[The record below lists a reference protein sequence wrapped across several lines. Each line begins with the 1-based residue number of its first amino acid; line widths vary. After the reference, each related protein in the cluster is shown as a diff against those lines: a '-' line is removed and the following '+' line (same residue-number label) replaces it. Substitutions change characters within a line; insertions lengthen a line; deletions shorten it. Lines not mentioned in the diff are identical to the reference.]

1 MQNCADEWI
10 RESNRRTLL
19 ERIRQESPVSRVQLA
34 QELHLSKSTV
44 TDNITPLL
52 REIVQEVGVGLS
64 QATGGRPRFCSS

>member
-10 RESNRRTLL
+10 RESNRRALL

-44 TDNITPLL
+44 TDNITPL
-52 REIVQEVGVGLS
+52 I
-64 QATGGRPRFCSS
+64 F